1 MAQKYIDQSKN
12 MKQRASDVLSL
23 GGLQTDQDGQQLRKR
38 KANNEPEQI
47 STNSKTMSANV
58 YNITFNNCNNTNFN
72 LPNMSTDKSTDN

>member
-72 LPNMSTDKSTDN
+72 LPNMLTDKSTDN